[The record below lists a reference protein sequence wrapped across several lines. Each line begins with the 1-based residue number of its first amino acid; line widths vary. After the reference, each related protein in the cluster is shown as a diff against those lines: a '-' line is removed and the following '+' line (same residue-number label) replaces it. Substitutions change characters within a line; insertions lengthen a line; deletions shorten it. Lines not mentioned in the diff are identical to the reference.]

1 MRVMTLSSSGLYMV
15 MSLWNIVAIMKMLNC
30 VVGITITYP
39 DVSML
44 FNVVE
49 YLPQESTRRH

>member
-1 MRVMTLSSSGLYMV
+1 MTLSSSGLYMV

-44 FNVVE
+44 YNVVE